1 MNQKYRGLYFLG
13 ATLGVGLII
22 IALMKLM
29 SFDPISNNGSKPIS
43 IMTTGGHNVLEN
55 KIKELA
61 VSNVTP
67 QQYNNLLI
75 EINTGASQ
83 NLFNQAIKDM
93 LLRQLNE
100 SYRDLCGEK
109 IKTLLQADPIKKEQV
124 YNLVSHLQ
132 STFGS
137 NKELTAIKD
146 KLKALDY
153 YTQILPQKVTAF
165 INQGFADFDN
175 NQYKILINEL
185 EKMPNLD
192 QNLKNKKSI
201 ISVRNSGVGRLQLFY
216 KNYTNWSSAMAS

>member
-29 SFDPISNNGSKPIS
+29 SFDPISNNGSKPTS
-43 IMTTGGHNVLEN
+43 IMTTGGHKVLEN
-55 KIKELA
+55 KIKELS

-109 IKTLLQADPIKKEQV
+109 IKTLLQADPIKKDQV

-132 STFGS
+132 STFGP

-201 ISVRNSGVGRLQLFY
+201 ISVRNSGVSRLQLFY
-216 KNYTNWSSAMAS
+216 RNYTNWSSAMAS